1 LASTPAIG
9 LLGDVMLGRGVAE
22 RLRRDP
28 PEDVWSPEVRE
39 LCRSLDAVVANLE
52 CCISERGRQTS
63 LIPGKPF
70 FFRGPPAAVESLRAL
85 GVTAVSLAN
94 NHALDYGPEAL
105 EDSLTLLERS
115 GIAAAGA
122 GLDPDTSSRG
132 AVVEAG
138 DLRLGVVP
146 VTDHPR
152 EFAAA
157 ADSPGVAYAD
167 LRAGLPAWV
176 AEELERLRRAA
187 DVVLVFPHWGPNM
200 TVRPAQWQH
209 RRARELV
216 EAGAHAVAGHSAHVF
231 HGVERVDGSPV
242 LYDLGDGLD
251 DYAVDEELR
260 NDLGILAIWRPGG
273 QPEVELVGIHLHF
286 CFTDLA
292 RGEEADWIASRLG
305 RACRELG
312 TRVVRL
318 DEQRFALFDVEDVL
332 DRIVGWTRER
342 PDVKALAL
350 VGSYARGAAEEGSDV
365 DIVLLTDDPAGYLD
379 TETWAR
385 ELGAEGAVGTRRR
398 GALTERRLTLP
409 TGVEV
414 EVGVALPAW
423 ARTNPVDPGTR
434 EVLQGGIRALHD
446 PEGLLEGLR
455 VACG

>member
-1 LASTPAIG
+1 
-9 LLGDVMLGRGVAE
+9 
-22 RLRRDP
+22 
-28 PEDVWSPEVRE
+28 
-39 LCRSLDAVVANLE
+39 
-52 CCISERGRQTS
+52 
-63 LIPGKPF
+63 
-70 FFRGPPAAVESLRAL
+70 
-85 GVTAVSLAN
+85 
-94 NHALDYGPEAL
+94 
-105 EDSLTLLERS
+105 
-115 GIAAAGA
+115 
-122 GLDPDTSSRG
+122 
-132 AVVEAG
+132 
-138 DLRLGVVP
+138 
-146 VTDHPR
+146 
-152 EFAAA
+152 
-157 ADSPGVAYAD
+157 
-167 LRAGLPAWV
+167 
-176 AEELERLRRAA
+176 
-187 DVVLVFPHWGPNM
+187 
-200 TVRPAQWQH
+200 
-209 RRARELV
+209 
-216 EAGAHAVAGHSAHVF
+216 VAGHSAHIF
-231 HGVERVDGSPV
+231 HGVERVNGSPV

-332 DRIVGWTRER
+332 DRIAGWARER